1 MLRPRNPLS
10 TSQLNQENAHH
21 QSQHHLAAA
30 KTPARQIGGAG
41 PSKGLATGGLTARSG
56 RVLGQKDGNKASKG
70 PDGTERSGKGTAQ
83 LSLKP
88 IASTSACTPLPQTRT
103 PAPAAAPLLPSH
115 LCTPSP
121 GVRKFAAL
129 SFLSPEVEVE
139 MEVENEVEE
148 VNDEEREVEICGG
161 SSADYDEPF
170 DPGFKAE
177 VFEGIGD
184 RLRSMPLG
192 GGGEGALSYEEWEE
206 SDRLEREQ
214 FKAELHFVEAPPG
227 KSTTSLR
234 STKSSSTSIMSRAEK
249 EEARAKEEREAEEE
263 LGIFGV
269 VDEEFRFEDEFAIE
283 AEFEGQEEFRFD
295 V

>member
-70 PDGTERSGKGTAQ
+70 PDGTERGGK
-83 LSLKP
+83 
-88 IASTSACTPLPQTRT
+88 
-103 PAPAAAPLLPSH
+103 
-115 LCTPSP
+115 
-121 GVRKFAAL
+121 
-129 SFLSPEVEVE
+129 
-139 MEVENEVEE
+139 
-148 VNDEEREVEICGG
+148 
-161 SSADYDEPF
+161 DEPF
-170 DPGFKAE
+170 DPGFE
-177 VFEGIGD
+177 VDAFEGVGD
-184 RLRSMPLG
+184 KLRSMPLG
-192 GGGEGALSYEEWEE
+192 GGGEGVMSYEEWEE
-206 SDRLEREQ
+206 LDRFEREQ
-214 FKAELHFVEAPPG
+214 FKAELDLVEALRPAQ
-227 KSTTSLR
+227 STTSLR
-234 STKSSSTSIMSRAEK
+234 STKSSSTSVLSRAEK

-269 VDEEFRFEDEFAIE
+269 VGEEFKFEDEFAID